1 VKYVVTVAERS
12 FEVLLNGGEIV
23 VDGKASSARL
33 MSVPD
38 TPLRELEYD
47 GKSSTYA
54 MTPDADG
61 WLVMAGGEAHR
72 MRVDDERTV
81 RLGKLSGGGERGGAG
96 GTVKAPMPG
105 LVLRVE
111 IKEGDTVSAGDGL
124 VVLEAMKME
133 NEIKAP
139 IAGKVTAVHVAGGQ
153 AVDKGMVMVEVAAE
167 G

>member
-12 FEVLLNGGEIV
+12 FEVLLNGGEVV
-23 VDGKASSARL
+23 VDGRDASAKL
-33 MSVPD
+33 TSVPD
-38 TPLRELEYD
+38 TPLRELVYN

-61 WLVMAGGEAHR
+61 WLVLVGGEAHR
-72 MRVDDERTV
+72 MQVDDERTI
-81 RLGKLSGGGERGGAG
+81 RLGKLSERGERGGAG

-111 IKEGDTVSAGDGL
+111 VEEGDAVSAGDGL

-139 IAGKVTAVHVAGGQ
+139 VSGKVTAIHVDGGQ
-153 AVDKGMVMVEVAAE
+153 AVDKGMVMVEVVPE